1 MATLLTKNICRET
14 IAEDGNGRKLII
26 TINAETNELEFK
38 PKGRTAKAMVSLPIS
53 KVYQL
58 IKNAN

>member
-1 MATLLTKNICRET
+1 MATQLLKSITRET
-14 IAEDGNGRKLII
+14 SVDDGNGRNLII
-26 TINAETNELEFK
+26 TINAETEEMEFK
-38 PKGRTAKAMVSLPIS
+38 PKGRTAKAKVSLPIS

>member
-1 MATLLTKNICRET
+1 MATQLLKNICRET
-14 IAEDGNGRKLII
+14 NVDDGNGRNLII

>member
-14 IAEDGNGRKLII
+14 GVEDGNGRNLII